1 MSGFGQSGTK
11 FDLFSEIVHFFEEF
25 GCSDLVRMVSCEL
38 VRGLAFGASVQV
50 VIVNALPIHTR
61 DSVGEIMH

>member
-1 MSGFGQSGTK
+1 M
-11 FDLFSEIVHFFEEF
+11 FSEIVHFFEEF

-38 VRGLAFGASVQV
+38 VRGLAFGASGQV
-50 VIVNALPIHTR
+50 VIVYALPIHTR